1 MDAVELEL
9 VTFDSPGRLDTA
21 SLWLQSLESIFG
33 HHTTLV
39 PSSLRHPGA
48 PGAVHPALV
57 LIPLGV

>member
-9 VTFDSPGRLDTA
+9 VTFDSPGRLHFDFNLLSPFLATTPH
-21 SLWLQSLESIFG
+21 SL
-33 HHTTLV
+33 LV
-39 PSSLRHPGA
+39 PLSLRHPGA